1 MRRLTFFFSLFF
13 LCSLQSARAQRATDL
28 GTVDVAANVATL
40 AIRITGSPA
49 ELDKLANFA
58 FETHGRYR
66 RVAKDELFHM
76 RFTAVSG
83 SRVQVDVVRRGASIL
98 SRTVSGTSLRNA
110 LLKAADVAVEAT
122 SGGLKGFFA
131 SQLTFISSQSGAT
144 EVHTG
149 DLFFGGVRQ
158 ITRDGASAMKPRWSP
173 DGTKI
178 LYTSFHRSTAASIYQ
193 IDVNSMQR
201 TTFVNFQGTNQS
213 ARFSP
218 DGSKVTM
225 VLSGEGNPE
234 IYVANNRGLA
244 VSRRTRLSSV
254 ESSPSFSPD
263 GRQLLFVSDMAGGP
277 QLYTMP
283 VAGGRAQRLP
293 TNISGY
299 CAEPDWS
306 TTNPNLVAFS
316 MRIGRGFQIG
326 LFDFKKTGAPATQ
339 VSKAPYDALEP
350 AWLADGRH
358 LVYTARAPNERS
370 IWLLDTESGKQTKLS
385 PASLQQVS
393 QASVVLN

>member
-1 MRRLTFFFSLFF
+1 MLRLTFFFSVLFT
-13 LCSLQSARAQRATDL
+13 LTLSSVNAQPATDL
-28 GTVDVAANVATL
+28 GVLDFTSKVSTL
-40 AIRITGSPA
+40 PIRVTGSPA

-66 RVAKDELFHM
+66 RVTRDELFHM

-83 SRVQVDVVRRGASIL
+83 NRVQVDIVRGNTSIL
-98 SRTVSGTSLRNA
+98 SRAISGSTLRNA

-131 SQLTFISSQSGAT
+131 SQLAFISSQSGST
-144 EVHTG
+144 EIHTG

-158 ITRDGASAMKPRWSP
+158 ITRDRASAMSPRWSP

-178 LYTSFHRSTAASIYQ
+178 LYTSFHRSTAAAIYQ
-193 IDVNSMQR
+193 IDLNTMQR
-201 TTFVNFQGTNQS
+201 TEFVNFQGTNQS

-234 IYVANNRGLA
+234 VYVANSQGRS
-244 VSRRTRLSSV
+244 VSRRTRLSGV

-283 VAGGRAQRLP
+283 VEGGRPRRLA
-293 TNISGY
+293 TNISRY

-306 TTNPNLVAFS
+306 WTKPNLVAFS
-316 MRIGRGFQIG
+316 MRIGSGFQIG
-326 LFDFKKTGAPATQ
+326 LFDLKKGGPAVQ
-339 VSKAPYDALEP
+339 VSKAPFDALEP

-358 LVYTARAPNERS
+358 LIYTARSPNKRA

-385 PASLQQVS
+385 PTSLGQVS
-393 QASVVLN
+393 QASAVLR

>member
-1 MRRLTFFFSLFF
+1 MRRLTFLFSVLFSL
-13 LCSLQSARAQRATDL
+13 SLQSIHAQPVTDL
-28 GTVDVAANVATL
+28 GEVDITTSVSTL
-40 AIRITGSPA
+40 PIRVTGSPA
-49 ELDKLANFA
+49 EIDKLANFA

-66 RVAKDELFHM
+66 RVARDELFLM

-83 SRVQVDVVRRGASIL
+83 SRVQVDITRNDTTIL
-98 SRTVSGTSLRNA
+98 SRTITGSSLRHA

-131 SQLTFISSQSGAT
+131 SQLTFISSHSGST

-158 ITRDGASAMKPRWSP
+158 ITRDRASAMSPRWSP
-173 DGTKI
+173 DGSKI

-193 IDVNSMQR
+193 IDLNTMQR
-201 TTFVNFQGTNQS
+201 TTFVNFQGTNQG

-234 IYVANNRGLA
+234 IYVANGQGRA

-277 QLYTMP
+277 QLYTLP
-283 VAGGRAQRLP
+283 VAGGRPRRIP
-293 TNISGY
+293 TNISRY

-306 TTNPNLVAFS
+306 VAKPNLVAFS

-326 LFDFKKTGAPATQ
+326 LYDFNTGGPAKQ
-339 VSKAPYDALEP
+339 VSKAPFDALEP

-358 LVYTARAPNERS
+358 LIYTARAPNQRS

-385 PASLQQVS
+385 PSSLGHVS
-393 QASVVLN
+393 QASPVLK